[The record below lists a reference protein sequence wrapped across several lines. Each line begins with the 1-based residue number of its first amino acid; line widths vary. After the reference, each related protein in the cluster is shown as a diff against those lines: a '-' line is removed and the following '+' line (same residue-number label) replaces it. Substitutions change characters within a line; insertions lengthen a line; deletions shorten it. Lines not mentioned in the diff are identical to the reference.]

1 MKNNYLGSTIYD
13 CGIVHLPKISTEAGN
28 ITSINNHLDL
38 PFAIKRIY
46 YLYDIPGGES
56 RGGHAHK
63 GLYQVITALGGSFDI
78 LLDDG
83 IQKRVL
89 SMNRPDM
96 GLLIVPGI
104 WREIFNFSSGCTC
117 FVLASEKYSEEDYI
131 RDYDSFKIE
140 KANEKR

>member
-1 MKNNYLGSTIYD
+1 MKYKYINSTVYD
-13 CGIVHLPKISTEAGN
+13 CGIVNLPKISTDAGS
-28 ITSINNHLDL
+28 ITSINNHIDL
-38 PFAIKRIY
+38 PFATKRVY

-63 GLYQVITALGGSFDI
+63 ELYQLITALSGSFDI

-83 IQKRVL
+83 IRKRVF
-89 SMNRPDM
+89 SINRPDM

-117 FVLASEKYSEEDYI
+117 FVLASEKYSEADYI

-140 KANEKR
+140 KANEKG

>member
-1 MKNNYLGSTIYD
+1 MKHKYLESTVYD
-13 CGIVHLPKISTEAGN
+13 CGIVHLPKISTAAGN
-28 ITSINNHLDL
+28 ITSINNHVDL
-38 PFAIKRIY
+38 PFATKRIY

-63 GLYQVITALGGSFDI
+63 ELYQVITALGGSFDI

-83 IQKRVL
+83 IRKRIF
-89 SMNRPDM
+89 SINRPDM

-117 FVLASEKYSEEDYI
+117 FVLASEKYSETDYM
-131 RDYDSFKIE
+131 RDYESFKIE
-140 KANEKR
+140 KRK